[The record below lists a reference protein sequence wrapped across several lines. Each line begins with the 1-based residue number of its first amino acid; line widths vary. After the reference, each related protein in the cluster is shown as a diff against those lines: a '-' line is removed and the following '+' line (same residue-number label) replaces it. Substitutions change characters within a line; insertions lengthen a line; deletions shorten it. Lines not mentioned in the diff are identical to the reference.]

1 METNKK
7 TDWQQFL
14 VINSWRLHLSLR
26 AHMNY
31 IVAVWAFKRSD
42 VINLF
47 RVTMGSVWSQGFFTC
62 GIAVLQPHLQDTFC
76 SCPEGAARG
85 KEGCGQASLS
95 SIFLRGS
102 SLCMHWDQ
110 KLSSVPQ
117 QVRHECHTDPYPAWA
132 FLGSPG
138 AVAAVAV
145 PTCPSQT
152 TMTFTPVLKRRQ
164 KDPSSAAPLELQ
176 IMDFSFLAVAKN
188 PRIYFSCFVQQI

>member
-132 FLGSPG
+132 SWEALVQLQLWLSQPALPRPQWPSPQSWN
-138 AVAAVAV
+138 ADRK
-145 PTCPSQT
+145 
-152 TMTFTPVLKRRQ
+152 TP
-164 KDPSSAAPLELQ
+164 PLL
-176 IMDFSFLAVAKN
+176 L
-188 PRIYFSCFVQQI
+188 P